1 MSAFACPCVRFYG
14 VESGKH
20 TPIIIQ
26 TKFEPNLTT
35 VETMGLGE
43 VNAESDEDRQWTPL
57 LILVQDKERLSQ
69 SDRLSPT
76 SPSSAGRFKIYGRW
90 SEKRFCDRKVVK
102 ES

>member
-20 TPIIIQ
+20 TTIIIQ

-43 VNAESDEDRQWTPL
+43 VNAESDDNRQWTPL
-57 LILVQDKERLSQ
+57 LILVQDKERWSQ

-76 SPSSAGRFKIYGRW
+76 SPGSAGRFKDI
-90 SEKRFCDRKVVK
+90 
-102 ES
+102 